1 MPVSSQNKFLKI
13 SASFIAEIRKG
24 KIKGRFPSE
33 NEIARKFGISK
44 ATASRVLHH
53 LREEGFIETLV
64 GSGSTVR
71 ERRRTF
77 VVRIGSDHERMKAA
91 CGPISRILSA
101 KFPDVDFVFDTEG
114 VEAKPDLRTITSHP
128 PEGYASFIPYSK
140 ALVKKLS
147 RLPLHNAAS
156 GIHQI
161 SGSFYARPFLAS
173 PTFLLANKKYFSAG
187 GLAPQGARERSAIFL
202 ERLAQSRL
210 PEGRSLYDLRLV
222 HFKDLAL
229 FVLDGMDASKPGE
242 KIPYTVENV
251 EAGLRRWI
259 RIRAASKPAADIR
272 NGEALVTMISLMAE
286 SDYFL
291 DTERFEPVWFPLRVQ
306 QVPVNFLHS
315 QSLAI
320 SAHCRQSEL
329 AEEVIAHFFSE
340 EVQNVFGEQGYGV
353 PLRKGVKSKHPAAKL
368 GLAELPHARWD
379 YVFPQPPLLSIMSR
393 LVRIHTTG
401 FLSGDNL
408 LDLVR
413 SLMEVE
419 AAGETLE
426 FQ

>member
-13 SASFIAEIRKG
+13 SEAFIAEIRKG
-24 KIKGRFPSE
+24 RIKGRFPSE

-71 ERRRTF
+71 QRRRKF
-77 VVRIGSDHERMKAA
+77 LVRISSDHERMKAA
-91 CGPISRILSA
+91 CGPIGRILAA
-101 KFPDVDFVFDTEG
+101 KFPDVDFIFDMDG
-114 VEAKPDLRTITSHP
+114 SEAQVDLQTITSHP
-128 PEGYASFIPYSK
+128 PEGYASFIPYSR
-140 ALVKKLS
+140 ALSKKLS
-147 RLPLHNAAS
+147 RFPLLFDAP

-161 SGSFYARPFLAS
+161 SGSQYARPFLAS
-173 PTFLLANKKYFSAG
+173 PTFLLANKKLFSAG
-187 GLAPQGARERSAIFL
+187 HLALQGARERSAVFL
-202 ERLAQSRL
+202 ERLAGSRL
-210 PEGRSLYDLRLV
+210 PGERSLYDLRLV

-229 FVLDGMDASKPGE
+229 FVLDGMAPTELGE

-259 RIRAASKPAADIR
+259 QIRAASKPAADIR

-291 DTERFEPVWFPLRVQ
+291 DTERFEPVWSPLRLH
-306 QVPVNFLHS
+306 QVPTNFLHS

-320 SAHCRQSEL
+320 SAHCRQIEL

-419 AAGETLE
+419 AAGQNLE

>member
-13 SASFIAEIRKG
+13 SAAFIADIRKG

-71 ERRRTF
+71 QRRRTF

-91 CGPISRILSA
+91 CGPISRILAA

-114 VEAKPDLRTITSHP
+114 FEAQADLRTITSHP

-140 ALVKKLS
+140 TLAKKLS
-147 RLPLHNAAS
+147 QLPLHPAAP

-173 PTFLLANKKYFSAG
+173 PTFLLANKKFFSAG
-187 GLAPQGARERSAIFL
+187 NLSLPGPRERSASFL
-202 ERLAQSRL
+202 ERLAGSKL
-210 PEGRSLYDLRLV
+210 PGERSLYDLRLV

-229 FVLDGMDASKPGE
+229 FVLDGMDSIPASG
-242 KIPYTVENV
+242 KIPYTAQGV

-291 DTERFEPVWFPLRVQ
+291 ETERFEPFWSPLRLPQ
-306 QVPVNFLHS
+306 IPMNFLHS

-320 SAHCRQSEL
+320 SAHCRQIEL

-340 EVQNVFGEQGYGV
+340 EVQTVFGEQGYGV
-353 PLRKGVKSKHPAAKL
+353 PLRKGVKSKNPAAKL

-419 AAGETLE
+419 AAGQNLE